1 MDQTCEAEMPNL
13 FVIGAAKC
21 GTTSLHRYLDLHPE
35 ISMSTIKE
43 PMYFL
48 PKRDRLTWTHS
59 PVVNSEEEYLAL
71 FEGGTKV
78 RGEASTMYTA
88 YPRHQGVAARIHAA
102 APDAKLVY
110 LVRDP
115 IERARAFWT
124 QWMSVRGE
132 FNRDPDGPMPFEQHI
147 GDLESPENLY
157 IWPGMYMTQLRQF
170 LEFFPEESI
179 LVVDSDELRLDRGAT
194 LRSVF
199 EFLEVE
205 PSFSHQGFSEALNT
219 IETKRVE
226 SGVYIRLTRCS
237 LLRRFVDMLP
247 SRVREDAVEMVRG
260 PLMVPTGKPDIAPE
274 LRVRLEDLFRP
285 EVDELRRFSGKDFPG
300 WSV

>member
-1 MDQTCEAEMPNL
+1 MPNL

-35 ISMSTIKE
+35 VSMSRIKE

-48 PKRDRLTWTHS
+48 PERDRRAWTYS
-59 PVVNSEEEYLAL
+59 PVVNSEDEYLAL
-71 FEGGTKV
+71 FEGGAKV
-78 RGEASTMYTA
+78 RGEASTLYTA
-88 YPRHQGVAARIHAA
+88 YPRHEGVPARIHAA

-124 QWMSVRGE
+124 QWMSVRGD
-132 FNRDPDGPMPFEQHI
+132 FNRGSNGPMPLEQHI
-147 GDLESPENLY
+147 GDFESPGNLY
-157 IWPGMYMTQLRQF
+157 TWPGRYMTQIRQF

-179 LVVDSDELRLDRGAT
+179 LVVDSDDLRRDRNGT
-194 LRSVF
+194 LRRIF
-199 EFLEVE
+199 DFLGVE
-205 PSFSHQGFSEALNT
+205 ANFSHPDFSEDLNT

-226 SGVYIRLTRCS
+226 SGAYVRLTRS
-237 LLRRFVDMLP
+237 RPLRRMVDMLP
-247 SRVREDAVEMVRG
+247 ERVREGAIEMVRG
-260 PLMVPTGKPDIAPE
+260 PLMVPTGKPEITPE
-274 LRVRLEDLFRP
+274 LRVRLEELFRP
-285 EVDELRRFSGKDFPG
+285 EVDELRRFTGQGFNG